1 MAEGT
6 DGAVLAPVKAEM
18 EFRLINPTEGGFLK
32 RIEWNRATTAI
43 FKSGLTFFPF
53 IPFLPLPG

>member
-1 MAEGT
+1 MEQNEIQKMEGEVVAEGT

-32 RIEWNRATTAI
+32 RIRSEERRVGKEWM
-43 FKSGLTFFPF
+43 
-53 IPFLPLPG
+53 